1 MKISNLLAVV
11 LATTSFV
18 ASAQIPNSG
27 FEDWTVNDPNGWVTT
42 NGLMALGNPQSV
54 FKSTDAY
61 SGNSACEINTVHMTN
76 RPPGVFVPEYAGSV
90 FIGKQVFVTSIAGF
104 PYTNQPGMFSMWY
117 KFSSPNG
124 DTASVLVM
132 TTKWNSTNNKRDTI
146 SIGTNIIK
154 DTVSVYTKLDAQFF
168 VLDSINQPDTAVIYI
183 SSSSLT
189 ASNSGAK
196 LIVDDLTFSGG
207 NVGIKNYAEGI
218 HFSVYPNPTKNGR
231 IFIQSNTVLE
241 SPIITVSDIQG
252 KVIWQKQME
261 TNQQFTIDGNNWVKG
276 LYLVQVKTQNGTA
289 THKMIFE

>member
-1 MKISNLLAVV
+1 MKTKQLLS
-11 LATTSFV
+11 LTLIFTTFI

-27 FEDWTVNDPNGWVTT
+27 FEDWTVNDPNSWVTT

-61 SGNSACEINTVHMTN
+61 SGSSACEINTVRMTN

-104 PYTNQPGMFSMWY
+104 PYTNQPSLFSMWY

-154 DTVSVYTKLDAQFF
+154 DTVSVYTKLNAQFF
-168 VLDSINQPDTAVIYI
+168 VLDTINQPDTAVIYI

-189 ASNSGAK
+189 ASNAGAK

-207 NVGIKNYAEGI
+207 NVGINDTKEKVV
-218 HFSVYPNPTKNGR
+218 FSVYPNPTTNGR
-231 IFIQSNTVLE
+231 VFIQSNDILE
-241 SPIITVSDIQG
+241 SPIITLMDLQG

-261 TNQQFTIDGNNWVKG
+261 TDQNFIIDSNQLLKG
-276 LYLVQVKTQNGTA
+276 LYFIQVKNQKGTA
-289 THKMIFE
+289 TNKIIFE